1 MEKSKKNQEIK
12 KLKLTKIPKKNIN
25 SIINITKSYYP
36 EFTYKK
42 ISFEKMWELIAT
54 QYNLLG
60 TLYSYAK
67 NNITKFELIKV
78 NLKKNNEKIIYTF
91 YWDNTDVMINK
102 SYELDLEL
110 IYKEV
115 LFYLFKNKFIK
126 KYHLKK

>member
-36 EFTYKK
+36 EFTCKK
-42 ISFEKMWELIAT
+42 ISFEKIWELIAT

-91 YWDNTDVMINK
+91 YWDNADVMINK